1 MAKLKIRCKYCGG
14 YQANRTV
21 CSHCSEK
28 LKLIRYIQAMLRA
41 EKKQEEAR
49 SRVRPTTNQIQN

>member
-1 MAKLKIRCKYCGG
+1 MKIHCKYCGG

-21 CSHCSEK
+21 CSRCAEK

-41 EKKQEEAR
+41 EQKREEAK
-49 SRVRPTTNQIQN
+49 SRVRHTTN